1 MTWVLI
7 LVLTVPHGSAI
18 TTHEFLS
25 QEACQNAGKEFV
37 RTASSGWTLISATY
51 VCTPKDVLSPIR

>member
-7 LVLTVPHGSAI
+7 FALYGPSKAAI

-37 RTASSGWTLISATY
+37 RTASSGWTFISATY